1 MGSLRIKAFSKWVP
15 GKQMKGKESLRKIIL
30 LFLTR
35 KMSGHKLPITPT
47 SIRPRPTKSTN
58 NVEKYDSGGSTPTS
72 CQGTPVVPVPLPCQG
87 QEFKLAV
94 LERKGKGWKKGSSSI

>member
-72 CQGTPVVPVPLPCQG
+72 MSRDSG
-87 QEFKLAV
+87 
-94 LERKGKGWKKGSSSI
+94 GSGPTSMSRPRI